1 MSEPRPQWW
10 LVMRDLLSMAEST
23 HVEDCCDCVE
33 IFQAAHRLLETARK
47 ADDDNLSAAADAS
60 D

>member
-33 IFQAAHRLLETARK
+33 IFQEAHRLLETARK
-47 ADDDNLSAAADAS
+47 ADDDNLFGAEP
-60 D
+60 